1 MEQIKLNPSLRKI
14 YYYLNI
20 IIIVLYSDY
29 KEYHT
34 DTTVKF
40 VVTLTE
46 DKLREAQEIGIHKKF
61 KLESSINTSNMV
73 S

>member
-61 KLESSINTSNMV
+61 KLESSINKSNMV

>member
-1 MEQIKLNPSLRKI
+1 MEQIKLHPSLRKL
-14 YYYLNI
+14 YYYVNI
-20 IIIVLYSDY
+20 VIIVLYSDY

>member
-14 YYYLNI
+14 YIKLNI